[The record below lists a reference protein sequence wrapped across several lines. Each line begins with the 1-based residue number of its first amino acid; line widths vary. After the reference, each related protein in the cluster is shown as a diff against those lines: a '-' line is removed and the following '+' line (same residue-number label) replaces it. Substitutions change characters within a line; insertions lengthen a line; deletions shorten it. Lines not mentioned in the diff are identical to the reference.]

1 MSLDTD
7 DQLVDQEIAVLMREL
22 ESVELSL
29 KTLHRKNQFLKQQ
42 SEDKQKL
49 VQEQKRI
56 VDMRQT

>member
-22 ESVELSL
+22 ESVEQSL
-29 KTLHRKNQFLKQQ
+29 KTLHRKNQSLKQQ

-49 VQEQKRI
+49 V
-56 VDMRQT
+56 